1 MPIARSFLQTLV
13 AQLLASGLAV
23 LSGILTTRLLGPSG
37 KGVYALLQ
45 ADVNLMVL
53 LFGFS
58 LPAAIVHFVA
68 TRRIALGQLVT
79 IAVGVNGVGLMLT
92 AGSLGALGW
101 TGQLGWFLPGD
112 RTTVWYQAYV
122 ALGFLAVSVA
132 ATISAVFQGRQQFH
146 WVNAISLFSSA
157 LGFVVYGG
165 LFVVGLRGELTH
177 DTTDVVLLAALSLYV
192 LTAFVWIGSYVKHIS
207 VEPTSLVGLEPR
219 QLWEYL
225 ALTHVGSLVQ
235 FLNYQLD
242 TWLVVNFCSQ
252 VELGYYSTAVGTG
265 QLLWLISQPMA
276 AVLFPYVSSGSESES
291 RAAFELGSRV
301 CFSLTLAL
309 ALLAAVL
316 AGVMIPLVYGS
327 AFSPSVESLR
337 LLLPGILVASMTKVL
352 AAYIAGRGLIRY
364 NLVGAL
370 IGLGITVMLDLLL
383 IPEFGGR
390 GAAVATT
397 MSYFATWLY
406 CLWTVSYVLR
416 VPIRHAFLVTRS
428 DVHAILGRLRA
439 FAAGRS
445 SAAGS

>member
-1 MPIARSFLQTLV
+1 
-13 AQLLASGLAV
+13 
-23 LSGILTTRLLGPSG
+23 
-37 KGVYALLQ
+37 
-45 ADVNLMVL
+45 
-53 LFGFS
+53 
-58 LPAAIVHFVA
+58 
-68 TRRIALGQLVT
+68 
-79 IAVGVNGVGLMLT
+79 
-92 AGSLGALGW
+92 
-101 TGQLGWFLPGD
+101 
-112 RTTVWYQAYV
+112 
-122 ALGFLAVSVA
+122 
-132 ATISAVFQGRQQFH
+132 
-146 WVNAISLFSSA
+146 
-157 LGFVVYGG
+157 
-165 LFVVGLRGELTH
+165 
-177 DTTDVVLLAALSLYV
+177 
-192 LTAFVWIGSYVKHIS
+192 
-207 VEPTSLVGLEPR
+207 
-219 QLWEYL
+219 
-225 ALTHVGSLVQ
+225 
-235 FLNYQLD
+235 
-242 TWLVVNFCSQ
+242 
-252 VELGYYSTAVGTG
+252 
-265 QLLWLISQPMA
+265 MA

>member
-252 VELGYYSTAVGTG
+252 VELGY
-265 QLLWLISQPMA
+265 
-276 AVLFPYVSSGSESES
+276 
-291 RAAFELGSRV
+291 
-301 CFSLTLAL
+301 
-309 ALLAAVL
+309 
-316 AGVMIPLVYGS
+316 
-327 AFSPSVESLR
+327 
-337 LLLPGILVASMTKVL
+337 
-352 AAYIAGRGLIRY
+352 
-364 NLVGAL
+364 
-370 IGLGITVMLDLLL
+370 
-383 IPEFGGR
+383 
-390 GAAVATT
+390 
-397 MSYFATWLY
+397 
-406 CLWTVSYVLR
+406 
-416 VPIRHAFLVTRS
+416 
-428 DVHAILGRLRA
+428 
-439 FAAGRS
+439 
-445 SAAGS
+445 